1 MLLRLTILAVS
12 VFVAGSHAAKLDN
25 VFEWNEL
32 SFSWPDEKTKEEA
45 IQKGRYVPE
54 NNLPLGL
61 DRWND
66 KLFVTVPRWKNGV
79 ASTLNYIDLKTSN
92 KTPSLIPYPDWV
104 SNTLPEREKGPEE
117 STIIST
123 FRVNV
128 DACDRLWVMDT
139 GLADIWGEAKQH
151 STPSILIYDLKTD
164 KLLKR
169 YVLQSTDLKED
180 SFFANI
186 VVDVDP
192 TKCEEAFAYIPD
204 LGGYGVVVYSLADND
219 SWRIKHNFFHFDPLN
234 GDFNVGGI
242 NFQWTDGV
250 FGLALGKVQP
260 NGYRTMYFH
269 PLAGIREF
277 SVSTEVL
284 RNKTMATGNN
294 AYYAFKLEGNRGE
307 KTQSSASD
315 LDEKTNVLFLTQLNK
330 DGVACWNVDKPLNPE
345 NLGTVAQDSEGLI
358 FTNDLKIDAE
368 RNLWILSDK
377 MPTFLYK
384 GLQPNETNY
393 RIFKVKIDEA
403 ISGTPCTA

>member
-1 MLLRLTILAVS
+1 MLLRLTILAVT
-12 VFVAGSHAAKLDN
+12 VFVASIDAAKLEN

-32 SFSWPDEKTKEEA
+32 SFNWPDEKTKEAA
-45 IQKGRYVPE
+45 IKAGGYIPE

-66 KLFVTVPRWKNGV
+66 KLFVTVPRWKKGV
-79 ASTLNYIDLKTSN
+79 AATLNYIDLKTSN
-92 KTPSLIPYPDWV
+92 KTPSLTPYPDWS
-104 SNTLPEREKGPEE
+104 SNTLPEGEDAQGETR
-117 STIIST
+117 IIST

-139 GLADIWGEAKQH
+139 GLADIWGEGKQH
-151 STPSILIYDLKTD
+151 STPAILIYDLKTD

-169 YVLQSTDLKED
+169 YVLQPTDLKED

-186 VVDVDP
+186 IVDVNTD
-192 TKCEEAFAYIPD
+192 KCEDAFAYIPD
-204 LGGYGVVVYSLADND
+204 LGGYGVVVYSLADNE
-219 SWRIKHNFFHFDPLN
+219 SWRIKHNFFYFDPLN

-250 FGLALGKVQP
+250 FGLALGRIQP
-260 NGYRTMYFH
+260 NGYRTMFFH

-277 SVSTEVL
+277 SVSTEIL
-284 RNKTMATGNN
+284 RNKTLATSPDS
-294 AYYAFKLEGNRGE
+294 YHAFKLEGNRGE

-315 LDEKTNVLFLTQLNK
+315 LDEQTNVLFLTQLNK
-330 DGVACWNVDKPLNPE
+330 DGVACWNVEKPLNPD

-384 GLQPNETNY
+384 ALQPNETNY

-403 ISGTPCTA
+403 IVGTPCAA